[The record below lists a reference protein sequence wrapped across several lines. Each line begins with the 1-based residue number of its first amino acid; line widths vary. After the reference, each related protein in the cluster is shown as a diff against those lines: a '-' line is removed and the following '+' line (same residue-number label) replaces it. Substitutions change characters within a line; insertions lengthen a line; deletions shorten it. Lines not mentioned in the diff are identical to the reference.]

1 MSLLVS
7 SCVLLSVLEA
17 RSSSA
22 EYRSAE
28 LQKTATTNADCAG
41 CEVRCLNPQGSGSH
55 VAGRCRVAR

>member
-28 LQKTATTNADCAG
+28 LHKTATTRADCAG
-41 CEVRCLNPQGSGSH
+41 CEVGCLNPKESGSH
-55 VAGRCRVAR
+55 VAGRYRVAR